1 MDKPPEIS
9 GIAGATP
16 DRSKADIWSLVLW
29 AVGIPHAVTGDTDGW
44 SIRVEPDLAE
54 TARREIAD
62 FERENMN
69 WPPEDPVADRA
80 SLRSDSNPPTVL
92 LMGMLALFHFIT
104 GPWAKGNTWFE
115 QGAVAGEKIL
125 NHGEWW
131 RLLTGLTLHADAVH
145 LAGNVL
151 IGGFL
156 VHFLC
161 RTIGTGMGWVLIL
174 LAGMGGNY
182 INILSHGAGHNSVG
196 FSTAVFGTI
205 GIMTGRQA
213 IKKRRLTVKEV
224 LLPIA
229 AGFGLLA
236 FLGTAGEHTD
246 LGAHFYGLLTGMV
259 LGALIAPIRVMDR
272 EKVTP
277 LVQTILVLL
286 CLLFVVYSWDTALT
300 GL

>member
-1 MDKPPEIS
+1 MDNPPEIN
-9 GIAGATP
+9 GIAGSTP

-69 WPPEDPVADRA
+69 WPPPDPAEADGKA
-80 SLRSDSNPPTVL
+80 SAADSNPPTVL
-92 LMGMLALFHFIT
+92 FMGMLAVFHGIT
-104 GPWAKGNTWFE
+104 GPWSKGNIWFD
-115 QGAVAGEKIL
+115 QGAVVGRQIL
-125 NHGEWW
+125 EQDEWW

-145 LAGNVL
+145 MAGNVL
-151 IGGFL
+151 M
-156 VHFLC
+156 
-161 RTIGTGMGWVLIL
+161 GTGMGWVLIL

-246 LGAHFYGLLTGMV
+246 LGAHFYGMLTGMV
-259 LGALIAPIRVMDR
+259 LGALIAPIRAMDR

-286 CLLFVVYSWDTALT
+286 CLLFIAYSWDAALA